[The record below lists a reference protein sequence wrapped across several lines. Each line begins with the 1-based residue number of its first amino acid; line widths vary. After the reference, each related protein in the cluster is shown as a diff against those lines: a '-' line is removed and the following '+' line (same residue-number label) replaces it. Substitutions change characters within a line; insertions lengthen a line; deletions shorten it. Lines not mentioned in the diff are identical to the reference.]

1 MYEQAMRFALE
12 YDTATAI
19 QSRYECLLSCLNALQ
34 LVDEKYAWIAKPV
47 INPKRQCIENSE
59 CRPIM
64 NMNDVDETITMN
76 NIDQQKSGQ
85 QIMVLEIKDIEQ
97 ELLLTDAVLC
107 LAKHRQELTSILNAD
122 ADQLIAVLTNTGL
135 YTSAIKLALR
145 LNKSIVT
152 VLESLT
158 SACVR
163 AADESLND
171 AWAWLQEND
180 LADLP
185 HKNNAIDMAWQLL
198 ERLID
203 DHEQLN
209 SPTILHKAVT
219 NKILSLGEF
228 LPTWLLQ
235 SYKKRN
241 ATELLNLYVSYG
253 RLIEAAQLA
262 TEYIWAMIRTG
273 GEYFGLT
280 SSLQSI
286 GPALCFPVNAVDL
299 LLYGL
304 KINAKH
310 DHEYQQC
317 FDELTAVVEYY
328 VNIAVRVSEDKIQ
341 YENQKA
347 KTVVQVQ

>member
-1 MYEQAMRFALE
+1 MRFALE

-47 INPKRQCIENSE
+47 INPKRQCIENGD
-59 CRPIM
+59 CAIDM
-64 NMNDVDETITMN
+64 IDVDETID
-76 NIDQQKSGQ
+76 IDQQKSSQ

-145 LNKSIVT
+145 LNKSIVSI
-152 VLESLT
+152 LESLT
-158 SACVR
+158 LACVR
-163 AADESLND
+163 AADESVND

-203 DHEQLN
+203 NHEALN
-209 SPTILHKAVT
+209 PTTILHKAVT
-219 NKILSLGEF
+219 AKILSLGEF

-241 ATELLNLYVSYG
+241 ATELLNLYVSHG
-253 RLIEAAQLA
+253 RLIEAAQFA
-262 TEYIWAMIRTG
+262 TEYIWAMIRSG

-280 SSLQSI
+280 SSLQSF
-286 GPALCFPVNAVDL
+286 GSALCFPVNAIDL

-304 KINAKH
+304 KINVKH

-317 FDELTAVVEYY
+317 FDELTAVVNYY
-328 VNIAVRVSEDKIQ
+328 VDVAVRVSNDKIQ

-347 KTVVQVQ
+347 KSVVQLQ